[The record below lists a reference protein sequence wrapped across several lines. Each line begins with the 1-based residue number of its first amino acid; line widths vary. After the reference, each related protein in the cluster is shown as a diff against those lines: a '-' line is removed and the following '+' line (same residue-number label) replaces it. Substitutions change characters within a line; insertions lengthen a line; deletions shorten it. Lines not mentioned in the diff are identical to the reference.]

1 MHCSLGMIVLPF
13 VTLHVLDFAAYKIWW
28 IRVCFPSADLTVQ
41 FNPAMYDVS
50 ESNGSVTLLL
60 ETDKQFQYPFTVNV
74 GTADG
79 TAVGEPHCVDLQNCN
94 MLVNS
99 SS

>member
-1 MHCSLGMIVLPF
+1 
-13 VTLHVLDFAAYKIWW
+13 
-28 IRVCFPSADLTVQ
+28 
-41 FNPAMYDVS
+41 MYDVL

-60 ETDKQFQYPFTVNV
+60 ETDRKFQYPFTVNI

-79 TAVGEPHCVDLQNCN
+79 TAVGEPHCVDMQNCN

>member
-1 MHCSLGMIVLPF
+1 MDTGRCSS
-13 VTLHVLDFAAYKIWW
+13 
-28 IRVCFPSADLTVQ
+28 SADLTVQ
-41 FNPAMYDVS
+41 FNPATYDVS

-60 ETDKQFQYPFTVNV
+60 ETDKRFQHPFTVNV

-79 TAVGEPHCVDLQNCN
+79 TAVGEPHCVDMQNFN
-94 MLVNS
+94 MLENS

>member
-1 MHCSLGMIVLPF
+1 
-13 VTLHVLDFAAYKIWW
+13 
-28 IRVCFPSADLTVQ
+28 
-41 FNPAMYDVS
+41 MYDVS

-60 ETDKQFQYPFTVNV
+60 ETDNKFQYPFTVNV

-79 TAVGEPHCVDLQNCN
+79 TAVGEPHCVDMQNCN

>member
-1 MHCSLGMIVLPF
+1 MIVLPF
-13 VTLHVLDFAAYKIWW
+13 VNCTYVPDFAAYKIRWTL
-28 IRVCFPSADLTVQ
+28 VCFSSADLTVQ
-41 FNPAMYDVS
+41 FNPGTYDVF

-60 ETDKQFQYPFTVNV
+60 ETDKQFQYPFTVDV

-79 TAVGEPHCVDLQNCN
+79 TAVGEPHCVDMQNCN

-99 SS
+99 SI

>member
-1 MHCSLGMIVLPF
+1 MIVLPF
-13 VTLHVLDFAAYKIWW
+13 VNFMYLTLPLTRYGGYEY
-28 IRVCFPSADLTVQ
+28 VCFPSADLTVQ
-41 FNPAMYDVS
+41 FNPATYDVF
-50 ESNGSVTLLL
+50 ESTGSVTLLL

-79 TAVGEPHCVDLQNCN
+79 TAVGEPHCVDLQYCN